1 MKRVRKTLDR
11 AADSC
16 LIDFHSGNNYDVAYG
31 LNSPV
36 NQYLELFPYVNSLW
50 IGEGYNYN
58 ETPDYWL
65 TEISGIPFGLYSEML
80 QDCGNAYR
88 GMVYGMTSRLGWVGC
103 NPENIWKLWDS
114 FGIQGSEYIGY
125 WDNSTPVQTNNR
137 DVLTGVYLKKEKVLI
152 AIGNW
157 AKTDQTI
164 SLDID
169 WKKIG
174 MNPSTSKI
182 EIPAIEGLQVQ
193 GPRRLLN
200 LNPRP

>member
-1 MKRVRKTLDR
+1 MNT
-11 AADSC
+11 
-16 LIDFHSGNNYDVAYG
+16 
-31 LNSPV
+31 
-36 NQYLELFPYVNSLW
+36 LW

-58 ETPDYWL
+58 ESPDYWL

-125 WDNSTPVQTNNR
+125 WDQKNPVQTNNK
-137 DVLTGVYLKKEKVLI
+137 DILAGVYLKDEKVMISL
-152 AIGNW
+152 GNW
-157 AKTDQTI
+157 AKTDQVI

-174 MNPSTSKI
+174 MNRATSKI
-182 EIPAIEGLQVQ
+182 EIPAIEGLQSQ
-193 GPRRLLN
+193 GSADLKN
-200 LNPRP
+200 LFIPASKGLIVIISQ